1 MILPVYRD
9 TTAELEQKRYY
20 QRTTNAFRL
29 IDRLVDSLEL
39 LAKQPYRGVE
49 RPYLPGM
56 RSHSVPNT
64 RYVILYFPEEVPV
77 QISRVLHGSQDI
89 ARLFE

>member
-1 MILPVYRD
+1 MTWNYFRRVSGERV
-9 TTAELEQKRYY
+9 A
-20 QRTTNAFRL
+20 NRL
-29 IDRLVDSLEL
+29 IARLLDCFEL
-39 LAKQPYRGVE
+39 LAEHPYIGVP
-49 RPYLPGM
+49 RSYVPGI
-56 RSHSVPNT
+56 RTYPAPNT